1 MKTVII
7 VEKNGG
13 VLQTVAFSA
22 YINTEKDE
30 KYKDELVE
38 MITVLAKEKSLN
50 LVPRGEISDLKG
62 NAQEETIA
70 IYKKLSREAKNKMDL
85 ATFDPVNV
93 TDFVN
98 HIDYLVQKTG
108 IIT

>member
-1 MKTVII
+1 
-7 VEKNGG
+7 
-13 VLQTVAFSA
+13 
-22 YINTEKDE
+22 
-30 KYKDELVE
+30 LVE